1 MFRISLTASALDMLA
16 RDPVIRRWQ
25 EGKIDGKVP
34 LLRYFYRCYSTLR
47 DGTIVEH
54 GDGFSLSLVKPDDA
68 RSTDETAY
76 EDVALP
82 QGGNILVGVDRS
94 VLKGD
99 FSIGWVKSTFT
110 FEPQSPS

>member
-1 MFRISLTASALDMLA
+1 MFRISLTAAALDELA
-16 RDPVIRRWQ
+16 RDPVIRGWQ
-25 EGKIDGKVP
+25 KGKTDGKVP
-34 LLRYFYRCYSTLR
+34 ILRYFRRCYSTLR

-68 RSTDETAY
+68 RPTDETVY

-94 VLKGD
+94 VLNGD
-99 FSIGWVKSTFT
+99 FSIGWLKSKFT
-110 FEPQSPS
+110 FEPESP